1 MKRLRRKQAEAELD
15 ITAFMNL
22 MIILVPVLLMSM
34 AFAHI
39 TVLDLRLPD
48 AAPSDLKDKRKQ
60 LEVVIREDHIDVN
73 YPIGNRLKRI
83 GKVTESEASGTSEGA
98 EASSESKESEANEA
112 QYDFELLRN
121 TLKELKR
128 RLREQGADRR
138 DILVLAEASTDY
150 QAIVNVMDTVR
161 SYPDVVVTDVV
172 QAELFP
178 DIALGDAPPAA
189 N

>member
-1 MKRLRRKQAEAELD
+1 MNRLRRKKTEAELD

-22 MIILVPVLLMSM
+22 MIILVPVLLMTM

-48 AAPSDLKDKRKQ
+48 AAPSDLKDKKKQ
-60 LEVVIREDHIDVN
+60 LEVVIREGHIDVN

-83 GKVTESEASGTSEGA
+83 GKVTESEASGSLDGAA
-98 EASSESKESEANEA
+98 EASSESKESEA

-128 RLREQGADRR
+128 RFREQGADRR

-150 QAIVNVMDTVR
+150 QSIVNVMDTVR